1 MIFKDGIESV
11 EESLKVALN
20 GKEKVG
26 TSLNPF
32 GFWESSTD
40 TFNSLIAT

>member
-32 GFWESSTD
+32 GF
-40 TFNSLIAT
+40 